1 MSWWQRSAPVDPRR
15 WVVLDVESSGLD
27 AGRDRLLAVAAV
39 ALGVGSGAPRILVGD
54 SFEVVLQHT
63 AALPDK
69 ANILVHGIGV
79 AEQARGAP
87 AAQALAAFEQ
97 WVGRSPLVAFHSAF
111 DEQLLRRAMQAA
123 LGRRLAG
130 PWLDLAQLAPAVL
143 PGVAGRSLDDW
154 LDHCGIV
161 CTQRHQAA
169 ADTLATAELLLRLWP
184 AVQAQRAGLGFAAL
198 QRIAADA
205 RWLPR

>member
-1 MSWWQRSAPVDPRR
+1 MDARR
-15 WVVLDVESSGLD
+15 WIVLDVESSGLD

-39 ALGVGSGAPRILVGD
+39 ALGVGTGAPRILLGD

-63 AALPDK
+63 AAVPDK

-79 AEQARGAP
+79 GAQAHGMP
-87 AAQALAAFEQ
+87 AAQAFTAFER

-111 DEQLLRRAMQAA
+111 DEQVLRRAMQAA

-130 PWLDLAQLAPAVL
+130 PWLDLAQLAPAVI
-143 PGVAGRSLDDW
+143 PGVPGRSLDDW
-154 LDHCGIV
+154 LQHCGIP
-161 CTQRHQAA
+161 CSQRHQAA
-169 ADTLATAELLLRLWP
+169 ADTLATAELLLSLWP
-184 AVQAQRAGLGFAAL
+184 AVQAQGTGLDFAAL
-198 QRIAADA
+198 QRVAANA

>member
-1 MSWWQRSAPVDPRR
+1 MRWWRRNVPADDRR

-39 ALGVGSGAPRILVGD
+39 ALGVDSGRPQIRVGD
-54 SFEVVLQHT
+54 SFEVVLQH
-63 AALPDK
+63 AAAVPDK

-79 AEQARGAP
+79 G
-87 AAQALAAFEQ
+87 AQAQGVPAPDALVAFER
-97 WVGRSPLVAFHSAF
+97 WLGRSPLIAFHSAF
-111 DEQLLRRAMQAA
+111 DEQMLRRAMQAA

-143 PGVAGRSLDDW
+143 PGVPGRSLDDW
-154 LDHCGIV
+154 LQHCGIV
-161 CTQRHQAA
+161 CSQRHQAA

-184 AVQAQRAGLGFAAL
+184 AVQAQGNGQDFAAL
-198 QRIAADA
+198 QRIAANA